1 MREGVLDASPVIV
14 LARAGFVGLLPEL
27 LAPILIPQAVAE
39 EIEAG
44 PTDDPGRRFL
54 AGPPDWLTI
63 VEPQPALSPL
73 PSWRL
78 GRGES
83 GVLEYAR
90 QNAGTVAVLDDRA
103 ARRAARALEI
113 PVTGTLGLLIAAV
126 ERGILPSLEEA
137 IESAQ
142 ASGLYLSPATL
153 EALIKGNPAPG
164 L

>member
-14 LARAGFVGLLPEL
+14 LARAGFLDILPNL
-27 LAPILIPQAVAE
+27 MSPAVLPQAVAE

-44 PTDDPGRRFL
+44 PTDDPSRRFL
-54 AGPPDWLTI
+54 AERPDWLTLM
-63 VEPQPALSPL
+63 EPQPALSPL
-73 PSWRL
+73 ASWRL

-83 GVLEYAR
+83 EVLEYAR
-90 QNAGTVAVLDDRA
+90 QNTGTVAVLDDKA

-126 ERGILPSLEEA
+126 ERGLLPSLEDA

-142 ASGLYLSPATL
+142 ESGLYVSPATL
-153 EALIKGNPAPG
+153 EELTKM
-164 L
+164 